1 MANPFLKISASIKEK
16 ALELGFAA
24 CGFSRAEALP
34 EDAERLK
41 SWLANGYHA
50 RMGYMANHFEKRTN
64 PTLLVDGA
72 RTVISLLYNY
82 YTERVHSDPEA
93 PILSK
98 YAYGKDYH
106 FVMKD
111 KMHLLFDFIKSM
123 HPEAEGRVFVDSAPV
138 LDRAWAKRAGLGW
151 IGKNSML
158 ISRSAGSFVFIGEII
173 LNLELENNQIPES
186 DFCGSC
192 TRCIE
197 ACPTEAILDTRS
209 IDSERCI
216 SYQTIENKG
225 EISSEIEGEL
235 SGRVFGCDI
244 CQDVCPWNRKALNH
258 DEPAFNPKG
267 GLLEMSLESWQNLS
281 QEEYKLLFPESA
293 VQRAGYKKLKGNLAS
308 LQKKQESKDSLL

>member
-1 MANPFLKISASIKEK
+1 MPVDTSITELSEAIKK
-16 ALELGFAA
+16 TARELGFAD

-34 EDAERLK
+34 EDARRLK
-41 SWLANGYHA
+41 AWLQKGSHA
-50 RMGYMANHFEKRTN
+50 GMAYMANHFEKRTD

-82 YTERVHSDPEA
+82 YTDRVAEDPEA

-106 FVMKD
+106 FVMKE

-151 IGKNSML
+151 IGKNSNL

-173 LNLELENNQIPES
+173 LNLELEYNQIPES

-197 ACPTEAILDTRS
+197 ACPTEAILDMRS

-216 SYQTIENKG
+216 SYHTIENKG
-225 EISSEIEGEL
+225 EISSELEGKL

-244 CQDVCPWNRKALNH
+244 CQDVCPWNRKAESH
-258 DEPAFNPKG
+258 QEPAFNPDG
-267 GLLEMSLESWQNLS
+267 ELLEMSKESWLNLS
-281 QEEYKLLFPESA
+281 REEYQLLFLESA
-293 VQRAGYKKLKGNLAS
+293 VQRAGYDKIKGNLAF
-308 LQKKQESKDSLL
+308 LQKKQGSKP

>member
-1 MANPFLKISASIKEK
+1 VANPFLKTSVSIKEK
-16 ALELGFAA
+16 ALELGFAG

-34 EDAERLK
+34 EDARRLK
-41 SWLANGYHA
+41 AWLRKGHHA
-50 RMGYMANHFEKRTN
+50 GMGYMVNHFEKRTD
-64 PTLLVDGA
+64 PTLLVEGA

-82 YTERVHSDPEA
+82 YTDRVQSDPQA

-123 HPEAEGRVFVDSAPV
+123 HPEAQGRVFVDSAPV
-138 LDRAWAKRAGLGW
+138 LDRAWAHRAGLGW

-173 LNLELENNQIPES
+173 LNLELEYMQIPES

-225 EISSEIEGEL
+225 EISSELEGKL

-244 CQDVCPWNRKALNH
+244 CQDVCPWNRKAENH
-258 DEPAFNPKG
+258 REPAFKPEG
-267 GLLEMSLESWQNLS
+267 DLLDLS
-281 QEEYKLLFPESA
+281 REQWLKLSREEYQLLFHQSA
-293 VQRAGYKKLKGNLAS
+293 VERAGYNKIKGNLAF
-308 LQKKQESKDSLL
+308 LQKKQESKP

>member
-1 MANPFLKISASIKEK
+1 MNPDKSIAELSAAIKEK
-16 ALELGFAA
+16 ALELGFAG
-24 CGFSRAEALP
+24 CGFSQAEALP
-34 EDAERLK
+34 EDALRLND
-41 SWLANGYHA
+41 WLEKGHHA
-50 RMGYMANHFEKRTN
+50 RMGYMSNHFENRTD
-64 PTLLVDGA
+64 PTLLVEGA

-82 YTERVHSDPEA
+82 YTDKIQEDPEA

-111 KMHLLFDFIKSM
+111 KMHMLFDYIKSM

-138 LDRAWAKRAGLGW
+138 LDRALAKKAGLGW

-173 LNLELENNQIPES
+173 LNLELEYMQIPES

-225 EISSEIEGEL
+225 EISSELEGKL

-244 CQDVCPWNRKALNH
+244 CQDVCPWNRKAENH
-258 DEPAFNPKG
+258 QESAFNPEG
-267 GLLEMSLESWQNLS
+267 DLLEMSRESWLKLS
-281 QEEYKLLFPESA
+281 KEEYKLLFHQSA
-293 VQRAGYKKLKGNLAS
+293 VERAGYDKIKGNLDF
-308 LQKKQESKDSLL
+308 LQKKQDSNP

>member
-1 MANPFLKISASIKEK
+1 VNQDKSIAEFSAAIKEK
-16 ALELGFAA
+16 ALEIGFAG

-34 EDAERLK
+34 EDAMRLLT
-41 SWLANGYHA
+41 WLQDGHHA
-50 RMGYMANHFEKRTN
+50 RMGYMANHFEKRTD
-64 PTLLVDGA
+64 PTILVEGA
-72 RTVISLLYNY
+72 RTIVSLLYNY
-82 YTERVHSDPEA
+82 YTDRVQSDPEA

-173 LNLELENNQIPES
+173 LNLELEYMQVPES

-197 ACPTEAILDTRS
+197 ACPTQAILDTRS
-209 IDSERCI
+209 IDSERW
-216 SYQTIENKG
+216 
-225 EISSEIEGEL
+225 
-235 SGRVFGCDI
+235 
-244 CQDVCPWNRKALNH
+244 DVCPWNRKALNH
-258 DEPAFNPKG
+258 YEPSFNPEG
-267 GLLEMSLESWQNLS
+267 GLLEMSMESWQNLS
-281 QEEYKLLFPESA
+281 REEYKLLFPESA
-293 VQRAGYKKLKGNLAS
+293 VHRAGYNKLKSNLAS
-308 LQKKQESKDSLL
+308 LQKKQESKESLL

>member
-1 MANPFLKISASIKEK
+1 
-16 ALELGFAA
+16 
-24 CGFSRAEALP
+24 
-34 EDAERLK
+34 
-41 SWLANGYHA
+41 
-50 RMGYMANHFEKRTN
+50 MGYMANHFEKRTD
-64 PTLLVDGA
+64 PTLLVEGA

-82 YTERVHSDPEA
+82 YTDRIQSDPQA

-98 YAYGKDYH
+98 YAYSKDYH

-123 HPEAEGRVFVDSAPV
+123 HPEAQGRVFVDSAPV

-173 LNLELENNQIPES
+173 LNLELEYMQIPES

-225 EISSEIEGEL
+225 EISSELEGKL

-244 CQDVCPWNRKALNH
+244 CQDVCPWNRKAENH
-258 DEPAFNPKG
+258 QEHAFNPEG
-267 GLLEMSLESWQNLS
+267 DLLEMSRESWLKLS
-281 QEEYKLLFPESA
+281 REEYKLLFHQSA
-293 VQRAGYKKLKGNLAS
+293 VERAGYDKIKGNLAF
-308 LQKKQESKDSLL
+308 LQKKQDSKP

>member
-1 MANPFLKISASIKEK
+1 MNQDKSIAELSAAIKEK
-16 ALELGFAA
+16 ALELGFAG
-24 CGFSRAEALP
+24 CGFSQAEALS
-34 EDAERLK
+34 EDAPRLLT
-41 SWLANGYHA
+41 WLEEGHHA
-50 RMGYMANHFEKRTN
+50 RMGYMANHFDKRIN
-64 PTLLVDGA
+64 PTLLVEGA

-82 YTERVHSDPEA
+82 YTDRVQSDPEA

-98 YAYGKDYH
+98 YAYGIDYH

-123 HPEAEGRVFVDSAPV
+123 HPEAQGRVFVDSAPV

-173 LNLELENNQIPES
+173 LNLELEYNQIPES

-197 ACPTEAILDTRS
+197 ACPTDAILDTRR

-216 SYQTIENKG
+216 SYQTIESKG
-225 EISSEIEGEL
+225 EISSEIEGNL

-258 DEPAFNPKG
+258 HEPAFIPKEE
-267 GLLEMSLESWQNLS
+267 LLDMSLKSWQNLS
-281 QEEYKLLFPESA
+281 REEYKLLFPESA
-293 VQRAGYKKLKGNLAS
+293 VQRAGYNKLKNNLAS
-308 LQKKQESKDSLL
+308 LQKKQESKL